1 MFENLFGAMF
11 EEKKASPSEAVLQLQ
26 ISWPDLASANWE
38 IKTHMGVECV
48 QIEHDDV
55 LACCVAG
62 CEYPLVTSGAL
73 GILTQDEL
81 FCVLQ
86 HELSHIELRK
96 YAVERRPNES
106 FLSWA
111 ERDLLQEAL
120 VDAPVVEKYYNGDR
134 STMKN
139 AVMKMIDAERER
151 VIRVAIRKIGKKKIK
166 MMVARTSLFFI
177 FGVMKM
183 LTSRIRF
190 KD

>member
-1 MFENLFGAMF
+1 MFENLFGNIF

-26 ISWPDLASANWE
+26 IIWPDLASANWE
-38 IKTHMGVECV
+38 IKTHMGVEYV

-55 LACCVAG
+55 LACCVPG
-62 CEYPLVTSGAL
+62 CEYPLVTSGAVGL
-73 GILTQDEL
+73 LTQDEL

-120 VDAPVVEKYYNGDR
+120 VDEPVVEKYYNGDR
-134 STMKN
+134 SILRS

-151 VIRVAIRKIGKKKIK
+151 VIRVAIRKIGKKKIR